1 MNNFPKDVENI
12 IRAFLFRCRICL
24 VMYEY
29 PMYTTCTKCVT
40 EYRNVCK
47 ECFIIINKTFCHC
60 HGKVFVFIN
69 KHKSK

>member
-47 ECFIIINKTFCHC
+47 ECFIIIHKTFCHC

-69 KHKSK
+69 KNKSK